1 MTTTQCDH
9 CFGVPWKLTYL
20 LISWR
25 LAEGYRSGEKCRPT
39 VSGDWI
45 TATFHVVKDARS
57 VIGAGSAERAT
68 AVPGRWLAAT
78 SVSAPDYESDY
89 DGIIAAA
96 VRRRSL
102 SPTPGR
108 SPPQ

>member
-1 MTTTQCDH
+1 
-9 CFGVPWKLTYL
+9 
-20 LISWR
+20 
-25 LAEGYRSGEKCRPT
+25 LAP
-39 VSGDWI
+39 
-45 TATFHVVKDARS
+45 A
-57 VIGAGSAERAT
+57 AT